1 MKKSILA
8 GILLSSAFAAM
19 PLPASGQRLTGFGLT
34 GTVRSAS
41 AAVEGESQAT
51 VFTTPAERPFVLT
64 QACFDAG
71 GMMLSGATF
80 GVIPAE
86 MGACTTYHPGIAL
99 PRNENLI
106 CQNPNGVVANC
117 MITGIVTR

>member
-1 MKKSILA
+1 MTRFIFAGLVLSFSLA
-8 GILLSSAFAAM
+8 ATAW
-19 PLPASGQRLTGFGLT
+19 PASAQRISALGPS
-34 GTVRSAS
+34 GTIRSAS

-51 VFTTPAERPFVLT
+51 VFTTPGERPFVLT

-71 GMMLSGATF
+71 GMVLSGSTF
-80 GVIPAE
+80 GIIPGE

-99 PRNENLI
+99 PRNESLL
-106 CQNPNGVVANC
+106 CSNPNGVVANC